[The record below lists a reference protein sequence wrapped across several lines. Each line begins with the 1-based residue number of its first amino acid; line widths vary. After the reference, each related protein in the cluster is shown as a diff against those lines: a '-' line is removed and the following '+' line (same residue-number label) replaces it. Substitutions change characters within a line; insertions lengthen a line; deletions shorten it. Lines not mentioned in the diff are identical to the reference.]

1 VACIAAN
8 KLENVLHQDMS
19 QAMAEDVIA
28 ASVASGER
36 SLTLQ
41 SLSLHA
47 LPDSLYSLAG
57 LDEVNLEDNFIV
69 PSEPPGMLQPLR
81 TRHTHHLHLQAYLTT
96 WQNLLL

>member
-1 VACIAAN
+1 MQSSWYVCICGARS
-8 KLENVLHQDMS
+8 LHTTAFVS

-41 SLSLHA
+41 ALSLHA

-57 LDEVNLEDNFIV
+57 LEEVNLEDNFIV
-69 PSEPPGMLQPLR
+69 ASEYSTLAR
-81 TRHTHHLHLQAYLTT
+81 TLPRPH
-96 WQNLLL
+96 